1 MSPESELDPQE
12 FGEVAEEV
20 VVTSEDLPD
29 TGSSNAVSLPDH
41 DYNIYR
47 VNRRARA
54 AAKAADALAI
64 DAQGKRNLDDQM
76 EAVAQSVAAAAQE
89 KEKLKRKRGSQT
101 VMEKSIYQ
109 VNNLRKGNL
118 INFLFLLTAA
128 TATGK
133 RYPVA
138 QLYARGNYQTEQ
150 SRGEE

>member
-20 VVTSEDLPD
+20 VVTSEDVPNA
-29 TGSSNAVSLPDH
+29 GSSNAVSLPDH

-54 AAKAADALAI
+54 AAKAADALCI

-76 EAVAQSVAAAAQE
+76 EAVDQSVAAAAQE

-101 VMEKSIYQ
+101 VI
-109 VNNLRKGNL
+109 VRF
-118 INFLFLLTAA
+118 IF
-128 TATGK
+128 
-133 RYPVA
+133 
-138 QLYARGNYQTEQ
+138 
-150 SRGEE
+150 